1 MANPKII
8 AKKEAKVDQ
17 LVKQIKE
24 SKLVLLANYQ
34 GISVDQDM
42 ELRREVRKAG
52 GEYKVIKN
60 NIIRRAFEKSGI
72 EGLEGFLEGPTALI
86 TSTKDYLA
94 PSKAI
99 YKFAKNNSFY
109 ELKAGI
115 IEGEIKTSEEI
126 LIVAQ
131 LPSRD
136 ELLGKLA
143 GVLLA
148 NISKLAVALDAV
160 KSKKEEKEPK
170 TEAKVETKTEVKSE
184 VEAETKAETKEES
197 PVVEEK
203 TKEEVPVVEE
213 AEVKEETEAKTETVA
228 EKEEKETK

>member
-1 MANPKII
+1 MANPKIV
-8 AKKEAKVDQ
+8 AKKEAKVDV
-17 LVKQIKE
+17 LAEQIKN
-24 SKLVLLANYQ
+24 SKLVLFANYQ
-34 GISVDQDM
+34 GITVDQDI

-60 NIIRRAFEKSGI
+60 NIIKRALEKCGV
-72 EGLEGFLEGPTALI
+72 EGLEEFLEGPTALI
-86 TSTKDYLA
+86 TSTQDYLA

-99 YKFAKNNSFY
+99 YKFAKDNSFY

-115 IEGEIKTSEEI
+115 VEGEVKTSEEI

-131 LPSRD
+131 LPSRE

-160 KSKKEEKEPK
+160 KSQKEEKEPK
-170 TEAKVETKTEVKSE
+170 VEAKTEEASKVKEEASVETKEEKTETVEEETKTE
-184 VEAETKAETKEES
+184 
-197 PVVEEK
+197 
-203 TKEEVPVVEE
+203 
-213 AEVKEETEAKTETVA
+213 EVKEEQSEEI
-228 EKEEKETK
+228 KEETK